1 MKKELKANME
11 HYYEQIMSH
20 IETLNKSAPEYTKAF
35 GEFAKQARKGG
46 VLSDKTK
53 ELIFIAL
60 CMAAHSIYC
69 IAFHVKS
76 AIEAGATRQEIL
88 EAGMVAG
95 LMGGAP
101 GVVEYFKYVIDA
113 CDQFGAD

>member
-1 MKKELKANME
+1 MKEQLRANME
-11 HYYEQIMSH
+11 HYYQQTIDL

-35 GEFAKQARKGG
+35 MEFAEQAEKEGA
-46 VLSDKTK
+46 LSVKTK
-53 ELIFIAL
+53 QLISMAL
-60 CMAAHSIYC
+60 GITAHCIPC

-95 LMGGAP
+95 QMGGGPAVAYLRY
-101 GVVEYFKYVIDA
+101 VVDA
-113 CDQFGAD
+113 CHQFGAD

>member
-1 MKKELKANME
+1 MKKELKADME
-11 HYYEQIMSH
+11 HYYEQTMDL

-35 GEFAKQARKGG
+35 MEFAEQAEKEGA
-46 VLSDKTK
+46 LSVKTK
-53 ELIFIAL
+53 ELISMAL
-60 CMAAHSIYC
+60 GITAHCMPC

-76 AIEAGATRQEIL
+76 AIKAGATRQEML

-101 GVVEYFKYVIDA
+101 AVEYLRYVVDA

>member
-1 MKKELKANME
+1 MKKESTANME
-11 HYYEQIMSH
+11 HYYEQTRSL
-20 IETLNKSAPEYTKAF
+20 IETLDKSAPEYTRSF
-35 GEFAKQARKGG
+35 REFAKQARKGG
-46 VLSDKTK
+46 SLSVKTK
-53 ELIFIAL
+53 ELILIAL
-60 CMAAHSIYC
+60 CIAAHSIPC

-76 AIEAGATRQEIL
+76 VIEAGATREEIL

-101 GVVEYFKYVIDA
+101 AVEYLKYVVDA